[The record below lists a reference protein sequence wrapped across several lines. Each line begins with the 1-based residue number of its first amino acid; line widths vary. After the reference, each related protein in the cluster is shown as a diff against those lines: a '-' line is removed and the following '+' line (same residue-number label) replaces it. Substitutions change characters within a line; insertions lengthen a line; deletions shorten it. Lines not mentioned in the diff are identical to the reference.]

1 MGTILPRRQHE
12 SDDSTNEA
20 GLDFSWDRHEIPE
33 LRGGFSR
40 DEIVDT
46 FQKKIP
52 DFVWNTAALEG
63 NSFTRVEVHTLLGGE
78 SVRGHTSSEILQI
91 EDTAEA
97 YEWLLEQIRTNSF
110 SWERETADHYNSI
123 LARHEAL
130 AAGQFRISEVSV
142 HLGDRG
148 SYTPPTS
155 LSLEDHYRA
164 GVSAIA
170 NIERLDERALAYF
183 AFGARAQFYFDGN
196 KRTSRHVMNGLLMSA
211 GYHAIIVPNSRRL
224 EFDQACVRM
233 FADADATEIM
243 QFLASCADD

>member
-1 MGTILPRRQHE
+1 M
-12 SDDSTNEA
+12 SDD
-20 GLDFSWDRHEIPE
+20 GLDFSWDRCAIPE
-33 LRGGFSR
+33 LRGGVSR

-63 NSFTRVEVHTLLGGE
+63 NSFTSAEVQALLGGE
-78 SVRGHTSSEILQI
+78 SVRGHTSFEIRQI

-97 YEWLLEQIRTNSF
+97 YAWLLEKARTNSF
-110 SWERETADHYNSI
+110 MWDRETADYCNSI

-130 AAGQFRISEVSV
+130 AAGQFRTSEVSV
-142 HLGDRG
+142 NLGDRG
-148 SYTPPTS
+148 SYTPPPA

-170 NIERLDERALAYF
+170 NIERPDERALAYF

-196 KRTSRHVMNGLLMSA
+196 KRTSRHMMNGLLMSA
-211 GYHAIIVPNSRRL
+211 GYHAIVVPNSRRL
-224 EFDQACVRM
+224 EFDQACVHM
-233 FADADATEIM
+233 FANADGTEIM